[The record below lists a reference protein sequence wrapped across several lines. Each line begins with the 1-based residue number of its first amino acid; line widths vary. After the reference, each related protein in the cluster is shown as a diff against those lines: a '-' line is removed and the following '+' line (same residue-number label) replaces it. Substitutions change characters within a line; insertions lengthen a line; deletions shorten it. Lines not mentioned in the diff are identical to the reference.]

1 MTNQPKPV
9 VTALG
14 RRLGGTHKTIKAAP
28 IKNTIKRTVWQEE
41 HTPPI
46 PLGSVAY
53 YRGRQPTETPM
64 TNITISHDFVNE
76 LQGVVEDSIEF
87 TIREFASQGELV
99 SGESAWKV
107 LEALAV
113 AKQAQFAGDVDWHNN
128 TQRDIKHSVSLCD
141 KPHYSS
147 PPRVIIKG

>member
-1 MTNQPKPV
+1 
-9 VTALG
+9 
-14 RRLGGTHKTIKAAP
+14 
-28 IKNTIKRTVWQEE
+28 
-41 HTPPI
+41 
-46 PLGSVAY
+46 
-53 YRGRQPTETPM
+53 M

-113 AKQAQFAGDVDWHNN
+113 AKQAQFAGDVD
-128 TQRDIKHSVSLCD
+128 
-141 KPHYSS
+141 
-147 PPRVIIKG
+147 